1 MNPMHPFCRSTT
13 IIHLGGDVVPGL
25 KRRARDPETG
35 ENKLVPASMNYQ
47 EWYDKNVKGKGLE
60 KPKKTKKGL
69 NSKAAD
75 DTIKAVEKPVAE
87 EMRIENFPPAFREKA
102 EAKSTQALIDYV
114 NGLKDVDANVVK
126 LYNSMGKMENIS
138 SKGIPFKIS
147 HAKGHSVNYS
157 YRPSTGKLS
166 DVKLTIPKL
175 AAGAGPGAVNTT
187 LHENMHLID
196 MYLRENPELRGHFR
210 STPAAKV
217 LDEALGK
224 VSPDI
229 GKKVE
234 DLFRQYDEEYAKI
247 RKTIR
252 EAYDQKVKDL
262 TDQFYPD
269 GVNVW
274 EDVSKYKKYEK
285 ERKKLYTLMGDEID
299 AGCRDAMG
307 GGIGELQDIYDAL
320 SGGRARDSGA
330 VHYGHGSSYFRSL
343 DKKKA
348 EIIANY
354 GALSVTR
361 PDLIDLL
368 REDKPEL
375 VEALDKMVEEMLKKV
390 GD

>member
-1 MNPMHPFCRSTT
+1 M
-13 IIHLGGDVVPGL
+13 
-25 KRRARDPETG
+25 
-35 ENKLVPASMNYQ
+35 
-47 EWYDKNVKGKGLE
+47 
-60 KPKKTKKGL
+60 
-69 NSKAAD
+69 
-75 DTIKAVEKPVAE
+75 
-87 EMRIENFPPAFREKA
+87 
-102 EAKSTQALIDYV
+102 
-114 NGLKDVDANVVK
+114 
-126 LYNSMGKMENIS
+126 
-138 SKGIPFKIS
+138 
-147 HAKGHSVNYS
+147 
-157 YRPSTGKLS
+157 
-166 DVKLTIPKL
+166 
-175 AAGAGPGAVNTT
+175 
-187 LHENMHLID
+187 
-196 MYLRENPELRGHFR
+196 
-210 STPAAKV
+210 

-229 GKKVE
+229 GKKAE
-234 DLFRQYDEEYAKI
+234 DLFRQYDEEYAKV
-247 RKTIR
+247 RKTVK
-252 EAYDQKVKDL
+252 EAYEKKISEL
-262 TDQFYPD
+262 TDQFYPE

-285 ERKKLYTLMGDEID
+285 ERKKLYTLMSDEID

-368 REDKPEL
+368 REDKSEL
-375 VEALDKMVEEMLKKV
+375 VEALDRMVEEMLKKV